1 MSDVVQGGTG
11 RTRTICQGVVLSS
24 SCDLVDVPPA
34 LEQRPPD
41 AVHPRVGAVVRVVD
55 VGDHLLRRPPVA
67 GRERLVPGRE
77 DVLVRVGARVLPA
90 PMSVRPQKGK
100 SEEGR
105 ARDVLP

>member
-1 MSDVVQGGTG
+1 MSFYQLGAGH
-11 RTRTICQGVVLSS
+11 
-24 SCDLVDVPPA
+24 LVDVPPA
-34 LEQRPPD
+34 LEERATD
-41 AVHPRVGAVVRVVD
+41 AVHARVGAMVRMVHVVH
-55 VGDHLLRRPPVA
+55 HLLGRAPVRRC
-67 GRERLVPGRE
+67 ERLVPGRE